1 MILFW
6 AEAALGG
13 SGEGRWGSFGV
24 GKSRGEARVFCG
36 GVWAWRTADVA

>member
-24 GKSRGEARVFCG
+24 GKSRGEAR
-36 GVWAWRTADVA
+36 GVLWGCMGMAHG